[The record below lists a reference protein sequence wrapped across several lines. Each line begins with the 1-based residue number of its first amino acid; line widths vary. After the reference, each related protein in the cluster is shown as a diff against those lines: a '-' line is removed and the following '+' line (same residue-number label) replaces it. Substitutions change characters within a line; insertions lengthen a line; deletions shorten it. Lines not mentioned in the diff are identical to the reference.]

1 MRCQRCRSVMA
12 QTHEELNPQSRQAWY
27 KCHVCGR
34 AQLISEPLSRSALTS
49 TTARQPGPGILALL
63 IGS

>member
-34 AQLISEPLSRSALTS
+34 TQLISEPLGRSGLTAAS
-49 TTARQPGPGILALL
+49 ARQSVSGLPALL